1 MKCSCGYVQTD
12 GKITERKKKRAEI
25 SVVEKQ
31 TDSLPIT
38 DYDCKECKNNKAF
51 FWTMQ
56 TRSSDEPETRFYKCT
71 KCSHINRE
79 Y

>member
-1 MKCSCGYVQTD
+1 MRCSCGYVQTE
-12 GKITERKKKRAEI
+12 GKITERKKKIADI
-25 SVVEKQ
+25 AVVEKRP
-31 TDSLPIT
+31 DNLPIT
-38 DYDCKECKNNKAF
+38 DYDCKECKNGKAF

-71 KCSHINRE
+71 KCGHVNRE